1 MAFFTVLFLW
11 QNPVDSQNG
20 DRAGEAQPENWREW
34 EVPPAP
40 PLSPEEQLRSFR
52 VAPGFRVELVA
63 ADPLIVDPIT
73 IDFDEHGRLWAIE
86 LRAYMPN
93 VDGEGECD
101 PLGTVVVLDDLDGD
115 GTYDRRNEFL
125 TGLVNPRALA
135 LVDGGV
141 LVGEPPYLW
150 YCRDVDGDLRSDWKM
165 EITRFG
171 SPNPDHLEHTENGL
185 LRNLDNWLYCAKSS
199 RRFKFFRGEDD
210 VPYVKEEPTAFRGQW
225 GIASDAQGRLHYNGN
240 SSYLYGDPWP
250 AEYLLRGSVCG
261 RAIGQSPGIGERLV
275 DDEAVFSIRVNPGIN
290 RGYQP
295 GMLRED
301 GRLARTTSV
310 SGLAIERGGCFPAE
324 YHGDAF
330 IPEPAGNVVAN
341 FRSKNHRRE
350 LQRTQRLFPD
360 EDWGSRAF
368 LASSDERFRPVD
380 CAFGPEGALY
390 VVDLYRGILQHRQYV
405 TSYLRSQIL
414 ERGLDR
420 PVGLGRIW
428 RVVPENWSPP
438 KQTLDQ
444 HFRDLPA
451 CVRSLSHES
460 GWIRE
465 VAQRK
470 LIEANDPTIVPLL
483 NAKVSSGPTIGR
495 IHALWTLEG
504 LQSQDVE
511 TIRTAFAFSDAQL
524 RIQALRV
531 AERSIGSDQEE
542 RILDALLELTE
553 DPDLQVR
560 RQLMFSL
567 GAFDRERAR
576 RAMLELVLADS
587 GDPIIRLA
595 LASGIKGHHESLI
608 RSLLESRDQ
617 ELQTLDR
624 LLFVELAASWIATD
638 RSRIDRALELAHTYF
653 DQSSEEVLAILDG
666 VLLILERRGTPPA
679 VLNLP
684 PDLLSR
690 TERSGALTARLERL
704 ANRLRWSQID
714 LNNAEADS
722 PLTPLPEAYAGF
734 EERGAALFPTC
745 AVCHGVTGEG
755 IQGLAPPLRNSQ
767 FLDSDSALVRIIR
780 DGLTG
785 ALQVDGQEWD
795 LTMPGHSA
803 DARFDHVGVASLI
816 TWLRRQWGHRAP
828 PISAE
833 TVEEIF
839 QRDSTRKL
847 PWTAAELFD
856 TDSSESAK
864 AASAFKV
871 DRLEADHSWID
882 LFDGTSLKG
891 WSTQGGRAQYRVE
904 GDSIVGQSVPNSPN
918 TFLCTD
924 RSFSDFELQYE
935 FKVDP
940 ALNSGVQIRSRV
952 GEDGIVR
959 GLQIEIDVDLNRQRF
974 WSAGIYEEGGRGW
987 LADLAKNREAREAAL
1002 PHDWNRVRVRAIGG
1016 SIETWINDVPA
1027 AKLWDTKALE
1037 GIIGL
1042 QVHGVGTRQDPLEV
1056 RWRKIRLL
1064 PLDQKD

>member
-1 MAFFTVLFLW
+1 MVIFAILFFG
-11 QNPVDSQNG
+11 QNRVSSQNG
-20 DRAGEAQPENWREW
+20 DRIGESQPENWREW

-40 PLSPEEQLRSFR
+40 PLTPEEQHRSFR

-101 PLGTVVVLDDLDGD
+101 PLGTVVVLEDLDFD
-115 GTYDRRNEFL
+115 GAYDQRSEFL

-150 YCRDVDGDLRSDWKM
+150 YCRDVDGDLRADWKM

-171 SPNPDHLEHTENGL
+171 SPDPDHLEHTENGL

-199 RRFKFFRGEDD
+199 RRFKFSRGVDG
-210 VPYVKEEPTAFRGQW
+210 VPSIQQENTAFRGQW
-225 GIASDAQGRLHYNGN
+225 GIAADDQGRLHYNGN

-261 RAIGQSPGIGERLV
+261 RAIGQTPGIGERLV
-275 DDEAVFSIRVNPGIN
+275 HDEAVFSIRVNPGIN

-295 GMLRED
+295 GMLRDD

-324 YHGDAF
+324 YRGDAF
-330 IPEPAGNVVAN
+330 VPEPAGNVVAN
-341 FRSKNHRRE
+341 FRSTDHRGE
-350 LQRTQRLFPD
+350 LRRTQRLFPD
-360 EDWGSRAF
+360 ENWGSRAF
-368 LASSDERFRPVD
+368 LTSSDERFRPVD

-438 KQTLDQ
+438 KQTLHQ

-451 CVRSLSHES
+451 CVRSLSHEN
-460 GWIRE
+460 GWVRR

-470 LIEANDPTIVPLL
+470 LVEANDPAILPLL
-483 NAKVSSGPTIGR
+483 RAKVSSGPVIGR

-504 LQSQDVE
+504 LHSHDLE
-511 TIRTAFAFSDAQL
+511 TVRAALASEDAQL
-524 RIQALRV
+524 RLQALRV
-531 AERSIGSDQEE
+531 AERSIGSDQEDQV
-542 RILDALLELTE
+542 LDSLLKLTE

-576 RAMLELVLADS
+576 RTMLDLALAES
-587 GDPIIRLA
+587 RDPIVRLA
-595 LASGIKGHHESLI
+595 IASGIKGHHETIL
-608 RSLLESRDQ
+608 RSLLESGDQ
-617 ELQTLDR
+617 ELRMLDR
-624 LLFVELAASWIATD
+624 LLFVELTASWIATD
-638 RSRIDRALELAHTYF
+638 RSKIEAALELAHTYF
-653 DQSSEEVLAILDG
+653 DHSPEEVLAVLDG
-666 VLLILERRGTPPA
+666 VLRILERRGTPPA
-679 VLNLP
+679 VLELP
-684 PDLLSR
+684 PNLLSR
-690 TERSGALTARLERL
+690 VARSGALTDRLERL
-704 ANRLRWSQID
+704 ATRLRWSQTEAST
-714 LNNAEADS
+714 AEAGS
-722 PLTPLPEAYAGF
+722 PLAPLPEGFAGY
-734 EERGAALFPTC
+734 EERGASLFSTC

-755 IQGLAPPLRNSQ
+755 IQGLAPTLRSSQ
-767 FLDSDSALVRIIR
+767 FLESDSALVRIIR

-785 ALQVDGQEWD
+785 VLKVDGQEWD
-795 LTMPGHSA
+795 LTMPGHGQ
-803 DARFDHVGVASLI
+803 DARFDPIGVASLI
-816 TWLRRQWGHRAP
+816 TWLRRQWGHRVS
-828 PISAE
+828 PISSE
-833 TVEEIF
+833 TVEEIVR
-839 QRDSTRKL
+839 RDASRRF
-847 PWTAAELFD
+847 PWTAAELFNAV
-856 TDSSESAK
+856 SKESA
-864 AASAFKV
+864 
-871 DRLEADHSWID
+871 EAIPATNAGTPEDVPNWID
-882 LFDGTSLKG
+882 LFDGETLKG
-891 WSTQGGRAQYRVE
+891 WSAHGGRAQYRVE
-904 GDSIVGQSVPNSPN
+904 EDSIVGCSVPNSPN
-918 TFLCTD
+918 TFLCTE

-952 GEDGIVR
+952 GDDDVVR
-959 GLQIEIDVDLNRQRF
+959 GLQVEIDVDLNRKRF

-987 LADLAKNREAREAAL
+987 LADLANNREAREAAL

-1042 QVHGVGTRQDPLEV
+1042 QVHGVGARQAPLEV
-1056 RWRKIRLL
+1056 RWRRIRLL
-1064 PLDQKD
+1064 PLDQED